1 MPLRDHIFLERNIQ
15 VFTWQIEESL
25 EDLKSNIL
33 LSTEDREKLSK
44 RKSLQQQKGF
54 LATRKLILHA
64 GIDSASLKYNQNGA
78 PFLDSGKHLSITHS
92 KTQAGIALGD
102 QLLGLDIEE
111 YHHKIEKI
119 APKFLHK
126 DEDYAI
132 KSNNPIEML
141 TRIWTAKESLYKALN
156 ISGIS
161 FSKQLLIA
169 PFQVGQTTG
178 KAEVSIGDEIRK
190 FSLDFIL
197 NKDYCATLAVENK

>member
-25 EDLKSNIL
+25 EDLRSNIL

>member
-25 EDLKSNIL
+25 EDLRSNIL

-102 QLLGLDIEE
+102 HLLGLDIEE